1 MYFQG
6 TTTVLSAVAII
17 QRASKILMKKHLVY
31 RWTHPQTDS
40 LGEKIGFPKMETCWK
55 PQGIVTSVVSP
66 QFPFLG
72 NPYVVSTRFPHL
84 ETVNLTIPPRFPAL
98 ETWGKPHKWFPRVST
113 TGNNQPDNST
123 SFPCIGNFGETSQE
137 VSTSFHT
144 SKQSTQIHCMENK
157 WIPTLFFTRFHD
169 VFKTSFSK

>member
-1 MYFQG
+1 
-6 TTTVLSAVAII
+6 
-17 QRASKILMKKHLVY
+17 
-31 RWTHPQTDS
+31 
-40 LGEKIGFPKMETCWK
+40 MESCWK

-157 WIPTLFFTRFHD
+157 WIPTLFFTCFHD
-169 VFKTSFSK
+169 VFKTLFSKYLFTFKVMKLTIELSIFVFTQRCLINGFFL